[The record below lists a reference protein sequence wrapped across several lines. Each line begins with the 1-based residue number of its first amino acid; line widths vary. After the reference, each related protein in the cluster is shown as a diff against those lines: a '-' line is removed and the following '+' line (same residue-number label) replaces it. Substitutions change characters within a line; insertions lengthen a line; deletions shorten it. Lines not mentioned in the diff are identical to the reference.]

1 MTRRFNGR
9 TRRPRSPRAA
19 RRGGGGSGM
28 HFITASLA
36 TGEVTSVA
44 LRATDAK
51 HAPAY
56 FAAHDLLPAGF
67 DAGSSSAEGEV
78 GRALATLDDLQAGA
92 SALLRAIVLLGHVP
106 TAAALHALEQH
117 GASARAH
124 AGVARVAAME
134 CAGLMGTRP
143 LGEPS

>member
-1 MTRRFNGR
+1 MTRRIIGK
-9 TRRPRSPRAA
+9 TWRPRGPRAA
-19 RRGGGGSGM
+19 RNRGGDSGV
-28 HFITASLA
+28 HLITASLVS
-36 TGEVTSVA
+36 GEVTSTA
-44 LRATDAK
+44 LCAADAI

-56 FAAHDLLPAGF
+56 FAAHELLPARF

-78 GRALATLDDLQAGA
+78 GHAFATFDDPRAGA

-106 TAAALHALEQH
+106 TAAALHALQRH

-134 CAGLMGTRP
+134 CAGLMCTSP
-143 LGEPS
+143 VGEPS

>member
-1 MTRRFNGR
+1 MTRRTIR
-9 TRRPRSPRAA
+9 KTRRPRCRRFARGAA
-19 RRGGGGSGM
+19 GDSAV
-28 HFITASLA
+28 HLITASLA
-36 TGEVTSVA
+36 GGKVTSTV
-44 LRATDAK
+44 LCATDAI

-56 FAAHDLLPAGF
+56 FAAHELLPGSF

-78 GRALATLDDLQAGA
+78 GHAFATLDDRQAGA

-106 TAAALHALEQH
+106 TAAALHALERH

-134 CAGLMGTRP
+134 CAGLTCTSP